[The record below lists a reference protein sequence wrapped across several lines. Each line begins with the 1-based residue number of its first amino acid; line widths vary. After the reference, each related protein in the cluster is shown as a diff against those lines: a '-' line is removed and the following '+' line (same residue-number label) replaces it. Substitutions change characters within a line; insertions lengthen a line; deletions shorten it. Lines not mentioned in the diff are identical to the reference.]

1 MTVKSYR
8 KNKLNS
14 KYAQADNGPAKRN
27 YSGKKKGRGGLPSLE
42 MPVKK

>member
-14 KYAQADNGPAKRN
+14 KYAQADNKPTKPGP
-27 YSGKKKGRGGLPSLE
+27 SGKKKAKRGLPSLE
-42 MPVKK
+42 LPIKP